1 MEAFKKAIESQTQ
14 QDIHPYTVPGDE
26 MASYIVAL
34 LLRLN
39 KISIC
44 NKISISIHAARKET

>member
-1 MEAFKKAIESQTQ
+1 MEAFKEAIESQTQ

-26 MASYIVAL
+26 MASYVVAL